1 MYLMLLLI
9 IMGGTSSA
17 ELIMIYDDNYE
28 YTSFAIYASMIDR
41 MWKKKRPMGAFFE
54 KKLWMI
60 KQGVRVWKPIIT
72 LNNDRHL
79 YHN

>member
-1 MYLMLLLI
+1 MLLLI

-41 MWKKKRPMGAFFE
+41 M
-54 KKLWMI
+54 
-60 KQGVRVWKPIIT
+60 
-72 LNNDRHL
+72 
-79 YHN
+79 

>member
-28 YTSFAIYASMIDR
+28 YIVCNLCEHDR
-41 MWKKKRPMGAFFE
+41 
-54 KKLWMI
+54 
-60 KQGVRVWKPIIT
+60 
-72 LNNDRHL
+72 
-79 YHN
+79 